1 MSDIVEEDQ
10 VVKEDS
16 GHHANSR
23 KGWNVK
29 TVEVKNMTFLLITLY
44 KTVNGVWK
52 CYSTA
57 ITD

>member
-29 TVEVKNMTFLLITLY
+29 TVEVKNRKFLLISLY
-44 KTVNGVWK
+44 KTVNGV
-52 CYSTA
+52 
-57 ITD
+57 